1 MRTSV
6 ADIVRETAAKHGLS
20 VSVLLGQCR
29 QRAYAW
35 PRQEAMYRVFTEC
48 PHISYPEAGRR
59 LGGRDH
65 TTILHG
71 VRAHCQRNG
80 IEYAD
85 AVRARKDESA
95 VPYFQ
100 RAMAAYSAAM
110 GHGKSAASV
119 SR

>member
-6 ADIVRETAAKHGLS
+6 AAIVRETAAKHGLS
-20 VSVLLGQCR
+20 VAVLLGHCR

-48 PHISYPEAGRR
+48 PHISYPDAGRR

-71 VRAHCQRNG
+71 VKAHCRRNG
-80 IEYAD
+80 IEYGD
-85 AVRARKDESA
+85 AQAMRDPANLRHSFSLIAARYAK
-95 VPYFQ
+95 
-100 RAMAAYSAAM
+100 AMDAAR
-110 GHGKSAASV
+110 V
-119 SR
+119 Q

>member
-20 VSVLLGQCR
+20 VAVLLGHCR

-48 PHISYPEAGRR
+48 PHISYPDAGRR

-65 TTILHG
+65 TTIYWG
-71 VRAHCQRNG
+71 VKRHCERIG
-80 IEYAD
+80 VSYEYAQELRYGPN
-85 AVRARKDESA
+85 ARTESFIRAA
-95 VPYFQ
+95 T
-100 RAMAAYSAAM
+100 AYGQVMEACHAY
-110 GHGKSAASV
+110 
-119 SR
+119 

>member
-1 MRTSV
+1 MSV
-6 ADIVRETAAKHGLS
+6 ATIVREVAAKHGLS
-20 VSVLLGQCR
+20 ERSLLDPCR

-35 PRQEAMYRVFTEC
+35 PRQEAMYRIFTEC

-65 TTILHG
+65 TTVLHG

-85 AVRARKDESA
+85 AVKARMGDRYA
-95 VPYFQ
+95 PYFHQ
-100 RAMAAYSAAM
+100 MMTAYATALEAAR
-110 GHGKSAASV
+110 V
-119 SR
+119 

>member
-20 VSVLLGQCR
+20 VTLILSKDSR
-29 QRAYAW
+29 RALAW

-71 VRAHCQRNG
+71 VKAHCKRNG
-80 IEYAD
+80 VDYAD
-85 AVRARKDESA
+85 AVKMRLSGG
-95 VPYFQ
+95 VSPYFHQ
-100 RAMAAYSAAM
+100 LMAAYGSAM
-110 GHGKSAASV
+110 KQGGSFAAAA
-119 SR
+119 